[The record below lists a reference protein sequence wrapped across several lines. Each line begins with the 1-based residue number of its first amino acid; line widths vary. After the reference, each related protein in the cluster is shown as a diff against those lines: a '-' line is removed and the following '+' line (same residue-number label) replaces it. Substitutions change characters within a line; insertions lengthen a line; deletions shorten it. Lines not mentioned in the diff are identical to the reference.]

1 MERSRNASPVLVRTE
16 SFAHVPDTALSDGT
30 AILLGTRGGVSMS
43 AQFKAAQ
50 AAVFNGLYRHR
61 KRLLWL
67 GLAVISGVA
76 VAGWSVWGDKRTAH
90 VATAPA
96 WHVATST
103 PLPAQTTPEA
113 LALFRQ
119 ECEAMAARRL
129 YQQARKNCQRFT
141 ADPALAGQAHAVL
154 AALLGA
160 PPRQDLDAAVAH
172 AHKATALGDARGA
185 LILALF
191 MLSGHVDDWSVEQAQ
206 QLLERAQR
214 QGVAA
219 AERYLQTLALEQGC
233 SGQAALKPMGVPLF
247 CGARAEVLQQLQSRG
262 MRHRLHQEDEWRDEL
277 MPGDAINAA
286 SVDLHFD
293 VDPQEQLPRLA
304 RMRYVF
310 DAGPQGSMVRW
321 RELFDSLS
329 SRYGQPG
336 TLQRGQQAA
345 WPMGDGTL
353 VRLSREADQCI
364 VSYEHLARLKQREAH
379 LALVQDGLRQARLLA
394 QAHAL

>member
-1 MERSRNASPVLVRTE
+1 
-16 SFAHVPDTALSDGT
+16 
-30 AILLGTRGGVSMS
+30 MS

-50 AAVFNGLYRHR
+50 GVVFSGLYRHR

-67 GLAVISGVA
+67 GLAVISSVA
-76 VAGWSVWGDKRTAH
+76 VAGWSVWSDKRP
-90 VATAPA
+90 VPATEAPA
-96 WHVATST
+96 WGAAT
-103 PLPAQTTPEA
+103 TTGASVPVQATVEA
-113 LALFRQ
+113 LTLFRQ

-160 PPRQDLDAAVAH
+160 PPLQDLDAAVAH
-172 AHKATALGDARGA
+172 AQKATARGDARGE

-191 MLSGHVDDWSVEQAQ
+191 MLSGHVDDWRVEQAQ

-214 QGVAA
+214 KGVAA
-219 AERYLQTLALEQGC
+219 AERYLQTLALERGC
-233 SGQAALKPMGVPLF
+233 SGQASLRPMDVPLF

-262 MRHRLHQEDEWRDEL
+262 MRHRLHHEGEWRDEL
-277 MPGDAINAA
+277 TPGDAINAA
-286 SVDLHFD
+286 SVDLQFD

-310 DAGPQGSMVRW
+310 DAGPQGSMARW
-321 RELFDSLS
+321 HELFDSLS

-336 TLQRGQQAA
+336 ALQRGQQAV
-345 WPMGDGTL
+345 WPMPDGTL
-353 VRLSREADQCI
+353 VRLSREADRCM
-364 VSYEHLARLKQREAH
+364 VAYEHPARLKQRETH

>member
-1 MERSRNASPVLVRTE
+1 
-16 SFAHVPDTALSDGT
+16 
-30 AILLGTRGGVSMS
+30 MS

-50 AAVFNGLYRHR
+50 GVVFSGLYRHR

-67 GLAVISGVA
+67 GLAVISSVA
-76 VAGWSVWGDKRTAH
+76 AAGWSVWSDKRP
-90 VATAPA
+90 VPATEAPA
-96 WHVATST
+96 WGAAT
-103 PLPAQTTPEA
+103 TTGASVPVQATVEA
-113 LALFRQ
+113 LTLFRQ

-160 PPRQDLDAAVAH
+160 PPLQDLDAAVTH
-172 AHKATALGDARGA
+172 AQKSTALGDARGE

-191 MLSGHVDDWSVEQAQ
+191 MLSGHVDDWRVEQAQ

-214 QGVAA
+214 KGVAA
-219 AERYLQTLALEQGC
+219 AERYLQTLALERGC
-233 SGQAALKPMGVPLF
+233 SGQASLKPMDVPLF

-262 MRHRLHQEDEWRDEL
+262 MRHRFHHEGEWRDEL
-277 MPGDAINAA
+277 TPGDAINAA
-286 SVDLHFD
+286 SVDLQFD

-310 DAGPQGSMVRW
+310 DAGPQGSMARW
-321 RELFDSLS
+321 HELFDSLS

-336 TLQRGQQAA
+336 ALQRGQQAV
-345 WPMGDGTL
+345 WPMPDGTL
-353 VRLSREADQCI
+353 VRLSREADRCM
-364 VSYEHLARLKQREAH
+364 VAYEHPARLKQRETH